1 MCTIGAQGARRSER
15 QKTGQG
21 SKKIHELLNAATYFF
36 SSFRLVRHRLTLINT
51 ILSSHQTPILC
62 RAVAFFI
69 FFFFYFQ
76 RKKKPTRV
84 FNEAVQPYV

>member
-1 MCTIGAQGARRSER
+1 MHIGAQGARRSER

-36 SSFRLVRHRLTLINT
+36 SSFRLIRHRLTLINT

-76 RKKKPTRV
+76 REKKPTRV